1 LDLRQLECFL
11 AVADE
16 LHFGRAAKRIHLA
29 QPTVSEAIRRLERSL
44 GAPLFNRTT
53 RQVVLTEFGEAFLVE
68 ACAAYQRVEE
78 AFETGRRLAQRTP
91 EQFLVGYATDLSQ
104 ALLQMIPALRSRLS
118 NVTMTLLAMT
128 TRQQIEA
135 LRRRRLHVGIC
146 WLPELDDELQS
157 VVLGVAHFA
166 ALVPHGH
173 PLADLP
179 AVTMRRLAGEPLIG
193 WPRSLHPA
201 LYDLFATSM
210 DATLRPWTLV
220 GTAVGIDN
228 VASRVIAE
236 HGIGVM
242 PMPFTTERTFDSI
255 ACIPVSD
262 GPDLERRI
270 VWRRDERS
278 QAVTVFLELL
288 RALDLA
294 GAGADPVRPLT
305 IDVRQE
311 STARV
316 VPWPHDPAAAA
327 AAQPRRARV
336 R

>member
-29 QPTVSEAIRRLERSL
+29 QPTVSEAVRRLERAL
-44 GAPLFNRTT
+44 GAPLFTRTT
-53 RQVVLTEFGEAFLVE
+53 RHVVLTEFGEAFLVE

-91 EQFLVGYATDLSQ
+91 EQFMVGYATDLSE
-104 ALLQMIPALRSRLS
+104 ALLQIIPALRSRLS

-128 TRQQIEA
+128 TRQQMDA

-146 WLPELDDELQS
+146 WLPECDDDLQS
-157 VVLGVAHFA
+157 VVFDVAPFV
-166 ALVPHGH
+166 ALVLQGH
-173 PLADLP
+173 PLAALDD
-179 AVTMRRLAGEPLIG
+179 VTLERLAGEPLIG

-201 LYDLFATSM
+201 LYDLFAASM
-210 DATLRPWTLV
+210 DATGRPWTLV

-242 PMPFTTERTFDSI
+242 PMPFTTERSFDSI

-262 GPDLERRI
+262 GPALERRI
-270 VWRRDERS
+270 VWRRDERN
-278 QAVTVFLELL
+278 QAVNVFIDLL
-288 RALDLA
+288 NDLDLLGDTSPRPRNA
-294 GAGADPVRPLT
+294 HDAAPATNVVAWPRAPETDRPV
-305 IDVRQE
+305 
-311 STARV
+311 
-316 VPWPHDPAAAA
+316 
-327 AAQPRRARV
+327 QPRSARV

>member
-29 QPTVSEAIRRLERSL
+29 QPTVSEAVRRLERSL

-53 RQVVLTEFGEAFLVE
+53 RHVVLTEFGQAFLVE
-68 ACAAYQRVEE
+68 AYAAYARVEE

-91 EQFLVGYATDLSQ
+91 EQFLVGYATDLSE
-104 ALLQMIPALRSRLS
+104 ALLQVIPALRSRLS

-135 LRRRRLHVGIC
+135 LERRRLHVGIC
-146 WLPELDDELQS
+146 WLPTCDDELQS
-157 VVLGVAHFA
+157 VLLDVAPFV
-166 ALVPHGH
+166 ALVPDNH
-173 PLADLP
+173 PLAGLED
-179 AVTMRRLAGEPLIG
+179 VTLERLAAEPLII

-201 LYDLFATSM
+201 MYDLFASAM
-210 DATLRPWTLV
+210 DATGRPWTLV

-242 PMPFTTERTFDSI
+242 PMPFTNERSFDRI
-255 ACIPVSD
+255 AYVPLRD
-262 GPDLERRI
+262 GPGLERRI
-270 VWRRDERS
+270 VWRRDERN
-278 QAVTVFLELL
+278 QAVSVFIELL
-288 RALDLA
+288 CDLDLP
-294 GAGADPVRPLT
+294 GVTPVRS
-305 IDVRQE
+305 R
-311 STARV
+311 TAHAPASVANV
-316 VPWPHDPAAAA
+316 VAWPHEAADGWPT
-327 AAQPRRARV
+327 QPRSARV